1 MEIKTALELMKARYE
16 AYKNGDIK
24 FIKET
29 HDPET
34 STNVSWEDTEEWS
47 KNSKWLGLEILSV
60 VDGEEDDEE
69 GMVEFKAFY
78 EENNEKR
85 VHHEKSLFVK
95 KNGKWY
101 YKKWLPIQGTIE
113 KNGKIG
119 RNDSCPCG
127 SGKKY
132 KKCCGK

>member
-1 MEIKTALELMKARYE
+1 MKIKTALELMKARYE

-34 STNVSWEDTEEWS
+34 AINVSWEDTEEWA

-60 VDGEEDDEE
+60 VDGKEDDEK
-69 GMVEFKAFY
+69 GIVEFKAFY

-95 KNGKWY
+95 NNGKWY

-113 KNGKIG
+113 KNEKIG
-119 RNDSCPCG
+119 RNDICPCG